1 LGWNAAAGS
10 FGAETCDVV
19 GEGWG
24 GGGRR
29 CCRRSRPAGTGI
41 RAASRPRTGR
51 RTEHLPPAVVSP
63 PARRAPWPP
72 GPLGAPG
79 QRRSD
84 VGDYSPTSS
93 LVAAHVFLTRSH
105 GFGTDDLRI
114 GVAGLSLLL
123 ASQGE
128 QCQGGGCGHE
138 GMPWPGAAHPG
149 AAFSVQ
155 FG

>member
-1 LGWNAAAGS
+1 VRKAPGGTLGGVGGALAG
-10 FGAETCDVV
+10 G
-19 GEGWG
+19 GWG
-24 GGGRR
+24 GRGGRG
-29 CCRRSRPAGTGI
+29 CRRPGPAGTGI

-93 LVAAHVFLTRSH
+93 LVAAHVFLTRFH

-128 QCQGGGCGHE
+128 QCQGGGCGHG
-138 GMPWPGAAHPG
+138 GMPWAGAAHPG